1 MEFTLKDYQQ
11 SAVADVLEHL
21 RKARKR
27 WHAEA
32 EHSAFSL
39 SAVVGAGKTVMA
51 AAVFEALFFGDDEN
65 DFEEDPG
72 AVVLWFSDNPSLN
85 DQTKH
90 RLNAASNKLKLL
102 EHMVDI
108 KSPFKQD
115 KLKPRKIYFLNT
127 QKLNK
132 KANLV
137 RGHGD
142 SNNGD
147 AELPDMPPESQP
159 YSFWDILR
167 NTTEDPNLTLY
178 FVLDEAHRGMGS
190 GSKSSSG
197 EGDDE
202 DGEVRTTIVQRLIN
216 GSGSVPP
223 MPVVWG
229 ISATVDRFNAALT
242 DAKVKKHTVLSS
254 VTVDPV
260 QVQESGL
267 IKDTIVLDI
276 PNEAG
281 NFDSVLVRR
290 ATDKLKDST
299 AAWEQHSA
307 EQDDADSVKPLMIL
321 QVENTPKHDD
331 IGELLDV
338 IFQRWPDLP
347 TEAVAHVFA
356 EHTTL
361 AFGQYQVPY
370 IPPEQVQDST
380 WIRVLIAKTAIST
393 GWDCPRAEVMV
404 SLRRSTTDEYII
416 QLLGRTLRTPLAR
429 RIPGNELLN
438 SVACLL
444 PYFDKNAVDRAV
456 DVLKNGSKDTGVPP
470 GRDVLVNPIEVK
482 PSPAVPQEVWDV
494 FLALPTQSIPQKKAK
509 PVKRFTLLAHE
520 LAADDLVP
528 DGGKLAHAELHKILD
543 AARIKFGDE
552 IAAAEKAV
560 LTVEGKSVK
569 TEVLGKGKSLSD
581 FSEAADR
588 VVIEDAYKRAG
599 RMLGADLCRTYSEH
613 LANLDPDKDDV
624 GDVDDK
630 LLEAHTIVAAMGLV
644 PEVKEHLESG
654 AEELATKW
662 YSDNRK
668 KIKSRSEERQEVYR
682 QINAMSVKP
691 QDSDLSMPKSR
702 LVMSTLREADGT
714 ETPLPSLDNHMLSDE
729 NGEYPMAPSK
739 STSWETAALD
749 SELGAE
755 ELVAWYRN
763 PSGSGTDS
771 LSIAY
776 DFNGTPRLMRPDFLM
791 FTRREDGSIGVS
803 IVDPHSYHLP
813 DAVPKLK
820 GLAAYAEK
828 HAGVYQRI
836 DAIAEVT
843 KGKFKVLDLTDEDVR
858 AAIKAASTDDAE
870 ALYKSKW
877 AVDYR

>member
-11 SAVADVLEHL
+11 AAVADVLDHL

-27 WHAEA
+27 WHEES

-39 SAVVGAGKTVMA
+39 SAVTGAGKTVMA
-51 AAVFEALFFGDDEN
+51 AAVFEALFFGDDEF

-90 RLNAASNKLKLL
+90 RLNAASNRLKLV

-108 KSPFKQD
+108 KSPFKHD

-132 KANLV
+132 KGNLV
-137 RGHGD
+137 RGHDD
-142 SNNGD
+142 SD
-147 AELPDMPPESQP
+147 ADDVELPDMPPESQP
-159 YSFWDILR
+159 YSFWDIVR
-167 NTTEDPNLTLY
+167 NTIEDPNLTLY

-190 GSKSSSG
+190 GSKSTS
-197 EGDDE
+197 DDD
-202 DGEVRTTIVQRLIN
+202 DGEVRSTIVQRLIN

-229 ISATVDRFNAALT
+229 ISATVDRFNAAMK
-242 DAKVKKHTVLSS
+242 DAKVKNRTVLSD

-267 IKDTIVLDI
+267 LKDTIVLDI
-276 PNEAG
+276 PSESG
-281 NFDSVLVRR
+281 DFDSVLVRR
-290 ATDKLKDST
+290 ATDKLKDSS
-299 AAWEQHSA
+299 AAWAEYAA
-307 EQDDADSVKPLMIL
+307 EQDDADTVLPLMIL

-361 AFGQYQVPY
+361 TFGQYQVPY
-370 IPPEQVQDST
+370 VPPEQVQDST

-404 SLRRSTTDEYII
+404 SLRRSTTDDYII

-444 PYFDKNAVDRAV
+444 PYFDRKAVDRAV
-456 DVLKNGSKDTGVPP
+456 DLLKNGNKETGDGP
-470 GRDVLVNPIEVK
+470 GREVLVNPIEVTPNPK
-482 PSPAVPQEVWDV
+482 VPQEVWDV
-494 FLALPTQSIPQKKAK
+494 FLGLPTQSIPQKKAK

-520 LAADDLVP
+520 LAADGLVP
-528 DGGKLAHAELHKILD
+528 GAGKLAHAALHKVLD
-543 AARIKFGDE
+543 SAKVKFGDE
-552 IAAAEKAV
+552 ISAAEKAV

-569 TEVLGKGKSLSD
+569 TDVLGKGKSLSD
-581 FSEAADR
+581 FSEEADR
-588 VVIEDAYKRAG
+588 AVIADAYKRAG
-599 RMLGADLCRTYSEH
+599 RVLGADLCRTYAEH
-613 LANLDPDKDDV
+613 LAKIDPDKDDEA
-624 GDVDDK
+624 DIDDK

-644 PEVKEHLESG
+644 SDVKEHLENE
-654 AEELATKW
+654 AETLANKW

-668 KIKSRSEERQEVYR
+668 QIKGLSDERRDVYR

-691 QDSDLSMPKSR
+691 QDSDLTMPKTR
-702 LVMSTLREADGT
+702 LVMSTLRETDGT
-714 ETPLPSLDNHMLSDE
+714 ETSLPTLENHLLSDA

-739 STSWETAALD
+739 STSWEAAALD

-763 PSGSGTDS
+763 PSGSGTDA

-776 DFNGTPRLMRPDFLM
+776 ELKGTPRLVRPDFLM
-791 FTRREDGSIGVS
+791 FTRKADDSIGVS
-803 IVDPHSYHLP
+803 IVDPHGYHLP

-820 GLAAYAEK
+820 GLAEYAEK
-828 HAGVYQRI
+828 HSGVYQRI
-836 DAIAEVT
+836 DSIAEVS
-843 KGKFKVLDLTDEDVR
+843 KGKFRVLDLTDEEVR
-858 AAIKAASTDDAE
+858 SAIMAASNDDAE

-877 AVDYR
+877 AVDYK